1 MADIDNMKFN
11 ELQKECARLG
21 LGGQGTKADL
31 QKRLDGFLKGDVS
44 EKVFTAEDD
53 NIDISPEEIEIK
65 NPTVEN
71 KQILANNELDARKIA
86 HEAKWESLSR
96 KLDIIFAGRVQ
107 YFLQENCP
115 NNYSVVFKGA
125 ARRSEC
131 INITAGEKTILQ
143 MAQKFVSPTKGIYIT
158 KGGDTPEEAM
168 KKFQDANPNL
178 G

>member
-1 MADIDNMKFN
+1 MAELSYNEMKT
-11 ELQKECARLG
+11 ECARLG
-21 LGGQGTKADL
+21 LNAKGSKQELAE
-31 QKRLDGFLKGDVS
+31 RLDRFERGDDAQKVYVAEEDNSTVS
-44 EKVFTAEDD
+44 PDEVVAE
-53 NIDISPEEIEIK
+53 
-65 NPTVEN
+65 NPTVDQS
-71 KQILANNELDARKIA
+71 QILVPDELEQKRVVHETEWDKIKAR
-86 HEAKWESLSR
+86 
-96 KLDIIFAGRVQ
+96 LDIIFAGRVQ

-115 NNYSVVFKGA
+115 NNYSIVFKGA

-168 KKFQDANPNL
+168 KKFQDANPR

>member
-1 MADIDNMKFN
+1 MAELSYNEMKT
-11 ELQKECARLG
+11 ECARLG
-21 LGGQGTKADL
+21 LGASGTKSELSERINKFIRGDES
-31 QKRLDGFLKGDVS
+31 QKIYTG
-44 EKVFTAEDD
+44 EDD
-53 NIDISPEEIEIK
+53 NSDISPDEIK
-65 NPTVEN
+65 VENPKVEN
-71 KQILANNELDARKIA
+71 KQILANNDLDARKKTHDA
-86 HEAKWESLSR
+86 NWESLSR

-131 INITAGEKTILQ
+131 INITAGEKTIIQ